1 MAHKGPG
8 VAPSYPPTETSK
20 LRIGILHTRWN
31 SPVVNALVNGCIE
44 SLTKAGVQYSNI
56 IVQSVPGSYELPFGV
71 QRMYTASQTSSTGAG
86 LVSAASDLLGS
97 GPSSTD
103 LTGQSNDS
111 KPSGEQKAEGPLD
124 AIIAIG
130 VLIKGSTMHFE
141 YIADATSHGLMRVQ
155 LDTGCP
161 VIFGL
166 LTCLTEAQA
175 YTRAGIKAGG
185 KSPVSGA
192 ASQPSS
198 GLGAQAAMTD
208 AEAGDA
214 AGADPSKGG
223 VSHGESG
230 HNHGLDWGEA
240 ALELGMKK
248 RAWGEGKFID

>member
-8 VAPSYPPTETSK
+8 TAPTYPQSATQS
-20 LRIGILHTRWN
+20 LRIGIVHSRWN
-31 SPVVNALVNGCIE
+31 SPVINALVKGCIE
-44 SLTKAGVQYSNI
+44 SITKAGVLESNI
-56 IVQSVPGSYELPFGV
+56 IIQSCPGSYELPISC

-97 GPSSTD
+97 GPSTTD
-103 LTGQSNDS
+103 LTGQSGSSN
-111 KPSGEQKAEGPLD
+111 PQGEQKADGPLD

-166 LTCLTEAQA
+166 LTCLTEEQA
-175 YTRAGIKAGG
+175 HTRAGM
-185 KSPVSGA
+185 KSSAKSLVSGE

-198 GLGAQAAMTD
+198 GLGAQATMSDT
-208 AEAGDA
+208 EASHA
-214 AGADPSKGG
+214 AGADPSQGG

-240 ALELGMKK
+240 AVEMSMHNRNWKQ
-248 RAWGEGKFID
+248 GKFS